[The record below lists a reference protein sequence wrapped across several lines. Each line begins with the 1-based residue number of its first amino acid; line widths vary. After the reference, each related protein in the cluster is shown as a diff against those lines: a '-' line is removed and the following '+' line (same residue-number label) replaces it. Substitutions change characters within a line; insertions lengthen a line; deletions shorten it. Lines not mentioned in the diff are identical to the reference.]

1 MNYLM
6 LAEVGGGGVVKQLL
20 YLLLVIVCCLIVW
33 FLGKYAFQ
41 VFEAPP
47 VFLKIWTFL
56 FVLIAA
62 IVLINFL
69 LGLGGHPF
77 LPTW

>member
-1 MNYLM
+1 
-6 LAEVGGGGVVKQLL
+6 
-20 YLLLVIVCCLIVW
+20 
-33 FLGKYAFQ
+33 
-41 VFEAPP
+41 